1 LQDEIDLATQQLA
14 AQLLLSETRMQ
25 NALENYR
32 EAPIEVNSAAEAY
45 AQKADLYANG
55 LTTLVDVT
63 QARYELI
70 RAETNRDITFSNVW
84 QALLLKA
91 AATGDM
97 NIFLQNF

>member
-1 LQDEIDLATQQLA
+1 
-14 AQLLLSETRMQ
+14 
-25 NALENYR
+25 
-32 EAPIEVNSAAEAY
+32 
-45 AQKADLYANG
+45 
-55 LTTLVDVT
+55 VT